1 MKGKCLKWIVIM
13 LMLTLMLGIRVY
25 AGGCY
30 QEATK
35 RQQAL
40 ISYLNEI
47 YVQKYP
53 QLGLSLDY
61 GTPSDRAKLKQA
73 AKEITSGVQKTE
85 QKIKALYDWIDKN
98 IIYDTQSMASPA
110 EVYNSRHGDCLGIAV
125 LLCEFLRMENI
136 PAVFSD
142 GMRGDMVRVVSEDT
156 MKNEVGHAWVYV
168 YLNGQWQLLDPL
180 FDTYMPSQEEIYQW
194 YYPWYTEG
202 VVPYYNG
209 MNMKLLDGTYYI
221 NGNFMQYRNGM
232 MIHEYYGLPGGEI
245 WINSMQGISFV
256 CRSQYNEQD
265 TQDGYQY
272 VDGRK
277 EEKISSRLYTNGW
290 IHYGDTYNFCK
301 ANGMLKNQ
309 TIETIGGKQYYFN
322 YGGDM
327 SILTSPSGNV
337 ELYGGYPIIRKGETL
352 QMEILWTPNEGTT
365 LKWESSDTEVATVD
379 NTGRITAHSNGYAL
393 ITCSDMLGDTFWH
406 SSMLEVCVVSP
417 LKEISVNK
425 TQLSLQKGSSQ
436 QLSAYV
442 DTEDTFYYGKV
453 YWTSSNEAVATVDH
467 EGNVLAIAPGT
478 AEIRANSYNGT
489 VQYASCMVTV
499 EKETLDERNMGESDE
514 EETNEKSQDK
524 AQQDTEKTSQSEM
537 TQAVSKN
544 GTIRATNNTITISWK
559 QDENATSGYRIYVK
573 YKNKFIKLGSTK
585 ERKTS
590 FTIRKIKGKSLQAGK
605 TYTAK
610 VVSLKKVKG
619 KVKEGR
625 IITLKTS
632 TRPKTSTI
640 TYGKKRTSTKILL
653 KWKKITG
660 VTGYEIQMS
669 TNAKKGF
676 KKIAAA
682 KASKR
687 SFLKGGLRK
696 GKTYYFR
703 IRSYKKVTGGKIYSS
718 WSRVKKIK

>member
-1 MKGKCLKWIVIM
+1 M
-13 LMLTLMLGIRVY
+13 
-25 AGGCY
+25 
-30 QEATK
+30 
-35 RQQAL
+35 
-40 ISYLNEI
+40 
-47 YVQKYP
+47 
-53 QLGLSLDY
+53 
-61 GTPSDRAKLKQA
+61 
-73 AKEITSGVQKTE
+73 
-85 QKIKALYDWIDKN
+85 
-98 IIYDTQSMASPA
+98 
-110 EVYNSRHGDCLGIAV
+110 
-125 LLCEFLRMENI
+125 
-136 PAVFSD
+136 
-142 GMRGDMVRVVSEDT
+142 
-156 MKNEVGHAWVYV
+156 
-168 YLNGQWQLLDPL
+168 
-180 FDTYMPSQEEIYQW
+180 
-194 YYPWYTEG
+194 
-202 VVPYYNG
+202 
-209 MNMKLLDGTYYI
+209 
-221 NGNFMQYRNGM
+221 
-232 MIHEYYGLPGGEI
+232 
-245 WINSMQGISFV
+245 
-256 CRSQYNEQD
+256 
-265 TQDGYQY
+265 
-272 VDGRK
+272 
-277 EEKISSRLYTNGW
+277 
-290 IHYGDTYNFCK
+290 
-301 ANGMLKNQ
+301 
-309 TIETIGGKQYYFN
+309 
-322 YGGDM
+322 
-327 SILTSPSGNV
+327 
-337 ELYGGYPIIRKGETL
+337 
-352 QMEILWTPNEGTT
+352 
-365 LKWESSDTEVATVD
+365 
-379 NTGRITAHSNGYAL
+379 
-393 ITCSDMLGDTFWH
+393 
-406 SSMLEVCVVSP
+406 
-417 LKEISVNK
+417 
-425 TQLSLQKGSSQ
+425 
-436 QLSAYV
+436 
-442 DTEDTFYYGKV
+442 
-453 YWTSSNEAVATVDH
+453 ATVDH

-537 TQAVSKN
+537 AQAVSKN